1 MQPGLGKTILFVDD
15 NPNIRSYVKYALDLA
30 IIGAGFGVNRMS
42 LIEDEVISQGD
53 LNSDGTIVNLDLSGF
68 ITLYRFRSLHE

>member
-15 NPNIRSYVKYALDLA
+15 NPNVRSYVKYALDLA
-30 IIGAGFGVNRMS
+30 IIRAGLGVNRMS

-53 LNSDGTIVNLDLSGF
+53 LNSDGTIVNWDLAGF